1 MRVAIVGSRD
11 YDALGLVRRYVR
23 SLPKDTVVVSGG
35 AIGVDSVAADEAQK
49 CGLQTTV
56 YLPNWKTFGKS
67 AGFKRNSQIVNDCD
81 LLVAFWDGVSRGTK
95 DSIDKAAAAGIP
107 VVVNPK
113 EYEEDSK

>member
-1 MRVAIVGSRD
+1 MRIAIVGSRG
-11 YDALGLVRRYVR
+11 YDSLELVRQYVR

-35 AIGVDSVAADEAQK
+35 AHGVDNTAADTAVACHLE
-49 CGLQTTV
+49 TIV
-56 YLPNWKTFGKS
+56 YLPDWKTFGKS

-95 DSIDKAAAAGIP
+95 DSMDKAAAAGIP